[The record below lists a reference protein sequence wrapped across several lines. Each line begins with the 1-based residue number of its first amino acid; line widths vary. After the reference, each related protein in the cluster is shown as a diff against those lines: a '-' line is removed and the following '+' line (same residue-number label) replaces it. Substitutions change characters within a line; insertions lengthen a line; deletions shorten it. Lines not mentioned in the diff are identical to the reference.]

1 MVICQDFVIYV
12 FLLMF
17 PPQGISLSAQDRC
30 DLSIQI
36 SSFFMSIEATFLLIF
51 VTKHFQIRTEEQ
63 NEIENNDE
71 DCYDDLLDIHARN
84 LRRQQQDDCGKEMTN
99 RIKK

>member
-17 PPQGISLSAQDRC
+17 PPQGVSLSAQDRC

-36 SSFFMSIEATFLLIF
+36 SSFFMSIEAMFLLIF
-51 VTKHFQIRTEEQ
+51 VTKHFQIRAEEQ
-63 NEIENNDE
+63 QNDLENIDE

-84 LRRQQQDDCGKEMTN
+84 LRRQQ
-99 RIKK
+99 